1 MHLLGY
7 GRVST
12 PGQDVALQLDAL
24 AAAGCYRTFTDV
36 ASGARSDRPQLAAV
50 LDQLRPGDSLVV
62 WRLDRLG
69 RSVKDL
75 ITVVVD
81 LRDRGVGFV
90 SLTEG
95 IDTTTASG
103 RFQLVLMAGLAEME
117 RELVRERTMAGL
129 AAARRRGRV
138 GGRPRRM
145 SPAKLRVATAMRGT
159 DPPESYA
166 TIAHELGLSKTTV
179 RRHLTETAAAQGD
192 NT

>member
-7 GRVST
+7 SRVST

-81 LRDRGVGFV
+81 LRDRGIGFV

-129 AAARRRGRV
+129 ASARRRGRV

-145 SPAKLRVATAMRGT
+145 SPAKLRLATAMRGT

-166 TIAHELGLSKTTV
+166 AIAHELGLSKTTV